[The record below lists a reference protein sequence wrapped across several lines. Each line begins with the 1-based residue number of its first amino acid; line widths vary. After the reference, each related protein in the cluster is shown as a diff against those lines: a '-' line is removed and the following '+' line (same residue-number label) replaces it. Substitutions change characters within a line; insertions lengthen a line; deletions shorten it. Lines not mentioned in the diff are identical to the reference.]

1 MVSPTVL
8 VRALHLQQQN
18 SSGERLDATYSTVAQ
33 VPPWTVHHPVV
44 REAGCCHAEIR
55 IRDRVPGVLDAN
67 SIHPKELEMRRPSH
81 VEASGADN
89 DVYIVVLTI
98 FCDQS
103 GLVDVS
109 DITVYG

>member
-1 MVSPTVL
+1 
-8 VRALHLQQQN
+8 
-18 SSGERLDATYSTVAQ
+18 
-33 VPPWTVHHPVV
+33 
-44 REAGCCHAEIR
+44 
-55 IRDRVPGVLDAN
+55 VPGVLDAN

-81 VEASGADN
+81 VETSGADN